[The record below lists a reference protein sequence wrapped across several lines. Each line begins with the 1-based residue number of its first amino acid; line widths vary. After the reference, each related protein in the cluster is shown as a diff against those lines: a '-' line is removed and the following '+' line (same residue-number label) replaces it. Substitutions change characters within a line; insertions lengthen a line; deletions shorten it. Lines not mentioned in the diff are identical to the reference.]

1 MPKRSIYRRMNA
13 NQFITKSS
21 ERFPER
27 LFNYLFDHKGQ
38 EFSRQELAEI
48 FSVHPSTISRA
59 YQELNGQIFIDVKR
73 YKIFCINRLYQVN
86 VEDFLEKKEKEE
98 NDGKTKSLDERIKEE
113 AMRLSNPKIWKSDKA
128 IRVTATVILYKTNP
142 RLQHLVIDSLLKLFK
157 PEIYDIL
164 ACKDQL
170 FIILKEEGNPSKT
183 SLRLFDL
190 YRYAATRSNDNPA

>member
-1 MPKRSIYRRMNA
+1 MPKRKIYRRTNT
-13 NQFITKSS
+13 NQFITNPSA
-21 ERFPER
+21 RFPEK

-38 EFSRQELAEI
+38 EFSRKKLAET
-48 FSVHPSTISRA
+48 FNVHPSTISRA
-59 YQELNGQIFIDVKR
+59 YQELKGQVFIDVKR

-86 VEDFLEKKEKEE
+86 VEDFLEKKEKKEK
-98 NDGKTKSLDERIKEE
+98 NKSLDKRIKEE
-113 AMRLSNPKIWKSDKA
+113 AILLSNPKIWKSDKA

-170 FIILKEEGNPSKT
+170 FIILKEEGDPLKT

-190 YRYAATRSNDNPA
+190 YRYAATRSNDNPT